1 MYENSDLIDLSIH
14 SFNNKTVMK
23 LYTYFGENSIYIH
36 WHQNSLPMYKKVFF
50 FFYKIGLI
58 HYL

>member
-14 SFNNKTVMK
+14 SFNNKAVMK

-36 WHQNSLPMYKKVFF
+36 WHHNSLPMYKKVFF
-50 FFYKIGLI
+50 FFL
-58 HYL
+58 